1 MWEAETQF
9 PFSFASMPHSGGE
22 MRRMDS
28 EGPFVIEATFGTFD
42 DPFFLESLSFLG
54 LDP

>member
-1 MWEAETQF
+1 MDTEAHL
-9 PFSFASMPHSGGE
+9 A
-22 MRRMDS
+22 
-28 EGPFVIEATFGTFD
+28 VEATFGTFD